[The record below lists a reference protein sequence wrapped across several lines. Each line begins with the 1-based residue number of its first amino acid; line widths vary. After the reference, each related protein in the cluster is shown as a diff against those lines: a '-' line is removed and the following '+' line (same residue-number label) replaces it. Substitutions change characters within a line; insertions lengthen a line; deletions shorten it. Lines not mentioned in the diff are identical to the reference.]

1 MGERNVHKEFQK
13 AMQEAWEEYVIDP
26 SELTDEEIPK
36 PDLSFLDKLLAEDSS
51 EQDTVLHFPASRKNH
66 RRSRRFATVAAAV
79 FAIFILSSTIGIFVN
94 SEASYG
100 IKAFVQNIRHFA
112 SENEPEVNE
121 NGAETLSVTD
131 WDKIGNGKKVVGTLY
146 LPTYIPKGYSF
157 QNADFVDTSG
167 GIGDGILE
175 IGYNYSNGE
184 KDLIISIWKI
194 ASDTETSVIGELEQS
209 PISGRDMYVDQNKE
223 RGEYVITYVEGDMGC
238 SVIAPTSKYE
248 AFKIIE
254 GIEKQEP

>member
-1 MGERNVHKEFQK
+1 MAERNIHKEFQK

-26 SELTDEEIPK
+26 SELTDEKIPE
-36 PDLSFLDKLLAEDSS
+36 PDLSFLDKLLEEDSA
-51 EQDTVLHFPASRKNH
+51 EQDTVLPFPASKKNRRKA
-66 RRSRRFATVAAAV
+66 RRFTTVAAAV
-79 FAIFILSSTIGIFVN
+79 LAIFIVSSAMSIFIN

-131 WDKIGNGKKVVGTLY
+131 WDKISNGKKVVGTLY

-157 QNADFVDTSG
+157 QNADFSDASGGRGDLVDTT
-167 GIGDGILE
+167 
-175 IGYNYSNGE
+175 YTYSNGE
-184 KDLIISIWKI
+184 KGLIISIWKI

-223 RGEYVITYVEGDMGC
+223 QGEYVITYVEEDLGFLVVA
-238 SVIAPTSKYE
+238 STSKYE

-254 GIEKQEP
+254 GIEKQEH